1 MKWWDQMPWSSFTE
15 GWVLSQLFHS
25 LLSPSSRGSLV
36 PLHFVPL
43 EGYHLH
49 IWGCWYS
56 SSNLDSSL
64 GVIQPSISHDIYS
77 ANKLKKKGDNTQPCP
92 TPFPILTQSR
102 CSIHLYW
109 ILTVCRA
116 SLSPLCCD
124 LTPGRLEPD
133 SSLCP
138 GWTTGPWPLVN

>member
-1 MKWWDQMPWSSFTE
+1 MKWWDQMPWSLFTE

-64 GVIQPSISHDIYS
+64 WVIQPSVSHDIYS
-77 ANKLKKKGDNTQPCP
+77 ANKLKKRVT
-92 TPFPILTQSR
+92 
-102 CSIHLYW
+102 IHSLVLRLSQFW
-109 ILTVCRA
+109 PSPLLHA
-116 SLSPLCCD
+116 SLLDFNSLQDVPLAPV
-124 LTPGRLEPD
+124 LWPYSWQAGAWFFSRPWLEARRIIHD
-133 SSLCP
+133 
-138 GWTTGPWPLVN
+138 